1 MDKKYRIAKS
11 SLSDKV
17 YHALREAILEGD
29 LTPGQPLMEN
39 QLAKMLN
46 VSKTPVRQALAALEK
61 EGLVT
66 GNTWQSKRVV
76 DTDAQSLYELYL
88 VREVL
93 EGLAARL
100 ASANID
106 PKAIGKLQAHIL
118 KSEEC
123 LQKGDVTGF
132 LEEDLNF
139 HILISQVAGNKV
151 LLDLLE
157 NIRSRIFLAQHL
169 TAVRGGRAHLSIMEH
184 KDIFTAIKNSD
195 PIGAEKCMFN
205 HISNLKEVIMG
216 NMGGN

>member
-1 MDKKYRIAKS
+1 MIKKFKITKS

-29 LTPGQPLMEN
+29 LPPGQPLMEN
-39 QLAKMLN
+39 QLAEMLN
-46 VSKTPVRQALAALEK
+46 VSKTPVRQALTALEK
-61 EGLVT
+61 EGLII
-66 GNTWQSKRVV
+66 GNSWQSKKVV

-100 ASANID
+100 ASANINLNT
-106 PKAIGKLQAHIL
+106 IGKLEEHIL

-139 HILISQVAGNKV
+139 HILISQAAENKV

-169 TAVRGGRAHLSIMEH
+169 TAVHGKRAHLSIMEH
-184 KDIFTAIKNSD
+184 KDILTAIKKGN
-195 PIGAEKCMFN
+195 PTGAEKCMTS
-205 HISNLKEVIMG
+205 HISNLKEVIKG
-216 NMGGN
+216 NIGGN